1 KDGRYTID
9 VGDSNPIT
17 IDTNASAIIFDGV
30 ASGIT
35 STNVQDVIVEINT
48 KLDGTTDI
56 LVDNGNGTFTHT
68 TAGGTELTFSAN
80 TTNVAEIDG
89 VYTFS
94 DGTGVIATIDTNV
107 SADTVVFDAGESGL
121 ASANV
126 QDAIVEI
133 NTKLDGT
140 TDILVDNGNGTFT
153 HTTADG
159 TELTFDANTIKISE
173 ADGVYT
179 FKNPK
184 DEVITTIDSN
194 VRADVVSFENNLNGF
209 SSDNV
214 QDAIEEIQI
223 KLDGTTDS
231 LIDNENGT
239 FTHTTA
245 GGTELTFSA
254 NTTKVEEIGGVYTFS
269 DGTGVIATIDSN

>member
-1 KDGRYTID
+1 
-9 VGDSNPIT
+9 
-17 IDTNASAIIFDGV
+17 
-30 ASGIT
+30 
-35 STNVQDVIVEINT
+35 
-48 KLDGTTDI
+48 GTTDI

-68 TAGGTELTFSAN
+68 TVDGTEVIINAN
-80 TTNVAEIDG
+80 TTTVTNEDG
-89 VYTFS
+89 IYTFTDAS
-94 DGTGVIATIDTNV
+94 DNEITSINTNASAISFNSSTNGFIATD
-107 SADTVVFDAGESGL
+107 
-121 ASANV
+121 V
-126 QDAIVEI
+126 QGAIEEI
-133 NTKLDGT
+133 KIKLDGT
-140 TDILVDNGNGTFT
+140 TDSLIDNGNGTFT
-153 HTTADG
+153 HMTAEG

-231 LIDNENGT
+231 LIDNGNGT
-239 FTHTTA
+239 FTHTSVD
-245 GGTELTFSA
+245 GTELTFDAKTIKISE
-254 NTTKVEEIGGVYTFS
+254 TDGVYTFKNLK
-269 DGTGVIATIDSN
+269 DEVITTIDSNVKADVVSFDNKSNGFSSDNVQDAIEEIQIKLDGTIDLLVDN